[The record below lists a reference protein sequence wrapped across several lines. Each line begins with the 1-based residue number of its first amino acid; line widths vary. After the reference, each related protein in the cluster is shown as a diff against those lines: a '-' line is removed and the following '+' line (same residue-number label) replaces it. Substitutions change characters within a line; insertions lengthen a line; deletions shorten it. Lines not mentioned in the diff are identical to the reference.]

1 MPLVPGASAATVV
14 FWNTAALG
22 AVAGL
27 FVALWTAIGRS
38 RRGTPAL
45 DAALAFAVLVCTEA
59 GVLDILSVF
68 HGVDRTSVL
77 VAHVALIAVLSAP
90 IAFSA
95 RQGRRSARPMPP
107 ARTWWWGVGAL
118 VPLVVASA
126 VRYAPN
132 SGDAM
137 TYHLARV
144 AHWIQNGSVAPYPSL
159 SVRQTVAMP
168 GAEYMMTALLAI
180 AGSDHLAALP
190 QFAAWLI
197 VGAAAPSLA
206 RLWGAPSRYAW
217 LAAPAVM
224 TAPMIVLQASSTQ
237 NDLVAGATAVAVVAA
252 SLPLLHGCRTPKT
265 GSLILFGFAC
275 AAAGLVKAT
284 AVIAALP
291 FAAVAAANLV
301 KGGLPKLRTPAAV
314 VAVLVPVCLVLPDAA
329 RRETLTRTASPE
341 YVYGGS
347 DEWLDRFAN
356 QGRVLAHHVV
366 VPFRVG
372 TPLDSASRT
381 MPSRAHE
388 DYAGNPLQLALIVS
402 LLSLVIVRWRRIP
415 RRARI
420 AAGCWLMG
428 WVVIHAILKDNE
440 FLSRLEVPWFVL
452 LPVLAGSLSRLRLR
466 SASSRIALAAPAIF
480 ILNGAWVAGH
490 NELRPPLV
498 STVGPRESHYFL
510 NGSLAMNQ
518 QQEALRIAE
527 QAGCPRIALFMGES
541 GFDYPISR
549 AAMAAG
555 LATRHL
561 LTDDGWA
568 CEIYVERLS
577 WGNWN
582 LPRPQVA
589 LDSRDWSV
597 AAIGPGGAF
606 VYLRRPQRDVSPR

>member
-1 MPLVPGASAATVV
+1 MEAA
-14 FWNTAALG
+14 
-22 AVAGL
+22 
-27 FVALWTAIGRS
+27 
-38 RRGTPAL
+38 
-45 DAALAFAVLVCTEA
+45 
-59 GVLDILSVF
+59 VLDILSVF
-68 HGVDRTSVL
+68 HWVGRTSVL
-77 VAHVALIAVLSAP
+77 VAHVVLIGVVSGT

-95 RQGRRSARPMPP
+95 RQGSRAARPMSP
-107 ARTWWWGVGAL
+107 ARTWWWAVAAL
-118 VPLVVASA
+118 VPLVVASV

-168 GAEYMMTALLAI
+168 GSEYMMTVLLTV

-190 QFAAWLI
+190 QFAAWVI

-206 RLWGAPSRYAW
+206 RLWGAPSRYSW
-217 LAAPAVM
+217 LASPAVM
-224 TAPMIVLQASSTQ
+224 SAPMIVLQASSTQ
-237 NDLVAGATAVAVVAA
+237 NDLVAAATAIAVVAA

-291 FAAVAAANLV
+291 FAAVAAANLA
-301 KGGLPKLRTPAAV
+301 KGGLPKSRVPAAV
-314 VAVLVPVCLVLPDAA
+314 VAILIPACLVLPDAA
-329 RRETLTRTASPE
+329 RRETLTRTVSPE

-347 DEWLDRFAN
+347 DEWRDRLVN
-356 QGRVLAHHVV
+356 QGRVLAHHVA
-366 VPFRVG
+366 VPFRLGKPFEAGSVR
-372 TPLDSASRT
+372 PRPN
-381 MPSRAHE
+381 MPSRPHE
-388 DYAGNPLQLALIVS
+388 DYAGNPLQLALMLS
-402 LLSLVIVRWRRIP
+402 LLALILVRWPRIP

-420 AAGCWLMG
+420 GAGCWFVG
-428 WVVIHAILKDNE
+428 WVAIHAILKDNE

-452 LPVLAGSLSRLRLR
+452 LPVLAGGLSSLSLRRAR
-466 SASSRIALAAPAIF
+466 SGFALTAAAI
-480 ILNGAWVAGH
+480 LVLSGAWVAAH

-498 STVGPRESHYFL
+498 KAVGSRESHYFR
-510 NGSLAMNQ
+510 NGSVAMNQ
-518 QQEALRIAE
+518 QQEALQIAE

-589 LDSRDWSV
+589 LNSRDWSV
-597 AAIGPGGAF
+597 AASGPGGPF
-606 VYLRRPQRDVSPR
+606 VYLRRPPLGDISPR